1 MPGVGSASVSW
12 SAPMR
17 RTGSG
22 IPSVCAQQR
31 AARFQTLD
39 LQRWELLLLP
49 VARRQPIAL
58 QRRRL
63 TRTLMDIDPVREVAE
78 PARDAVGGVV
88 VLERARRCPDRAE
101 MHEREL
107 EDRRAHLRPDALT
120 LMRTTEPRSGRHLA
134 PNSELGRR
142 QLL

>member
-1 MPGVGSASVSW
+1 
-12 SAPMR
+12 MR

-39 LQRWELLLLP
+39 LQRRTLLLLP
-49 VARRQPIAL
+49 VAERQAVTL

-63 TRTLMDIDPVREVAE
+63 TATLMDIDAIREVAE
-78 PARDAVGGVV
+78 PARNAVGGVIV
-88 VLERARRCPDRAE
+88 IEGARRGPHRAE

-107 EDRRAHLRPDALT
+107 QHRGAHLRADALT
-120 LMRTTEPRSGRHLA
+120 LMRTTEPRSRRHLA
-134 PNSELGRR
+134 PDPELRGF
-142 QLL
+142 